1 MAVFEAG
8 QALEMAMQIEE
19 DGEIFYEAA
28 AEKSSDAE
36 VAALFQ
42 DLAERERAHY
52 HVFEDMAEEV
62 APPPEPSR
70 EDEVGDYVSFLRV
83 ALDRAVFAGPDKAL
97 RLAERAGE
105 RETALRAAMG
115 FEKDTM
121 LFYYELREMVDDA
134 DRAVITDIIREEKQ
148 HLRRLARLV

>member
-1 MAVFEAG
+1 MAVFQAG
-8 QALEMAMQIEE
+8 QALEMAMKIEE
-19 DGEIFYEAA
+19 DGEAFYRAA
-28 AEKSSDAE
+28 ARESPDAE
-36 VAALFQ
+36 IVALFE

-52 HVFEDMAEEV
+52 QVFETMAERV

-97 RLAERAGE
+97 RLAEQAGE

-121 LFYYELREMVDDA
+121 LYYYELREMVDDA

-148 HLRRLARLV
+148 HLRRLANMV